1 MPATATINVKIEPEL
16 KREAEDFFADVGLTM
31 SAAVVLFLRQTVR
44 RQEIPFPIR
53 REVPNATTLE
63 AAREGERIARD
74 PNVKGYATAEE
85 LFAALEAE

>member
-16 KREAEDFFADVGLTM
+16 KREAEDSFADVGLTM
-31 SAAVVLFLRQTVR
+31 SAAVVPFLRQTVR

-53 REVPNATTLE
+53 REAPNAAHLE

-74 PNVKGYATAEE
+74 PNVKGYMDVKSLREE
-85 LFAALEAE
+85 LLA